1 MPGYWSVKMSK
12 KSEQAVKKRE
22 SKNSKKRERS
32 EPVSISLNSLIN
44 PPPRPLLKVVCRV
57 KTSNVK
63 ICSVGGF
70 RSPCLFHSAPTRSQ
84 VIDEIVVSPTPN
96 SLTLSRRNLTI
107 TLICSVWFRQQHLGQ
122 SLLFWRIWSGTIDHF
137 LIRNARID
145 DARSHSAMTS

>member
-1 MPGYWSVKMSK
+1 MPGCCSVKMSK
-12 KSEQAVKKRE
+12 KSGQAVKKRE

-44 PPPRPLLKVVCRV
+44 PPPRPLLKVVSRV

-122 SLLFWRIWSGTIDHF
+122 KPIILKN
-137 LIRNARID
+137 LIRYNRPLLD
-145 DARSHSAMTS
+145 TLK